1 MKRQNIIII
10 FTILLISF
18 VIISVIYSAK
28 TSSCQRPD
36 EFGHFSY
43 IKYLQKFDS
52 MPHYTSPYS
61 FWEAH
66 QPPLYYILS
75 QIPLIFYSSYSIETQ
90 LISIRIF
97 NIIFAIFNI
106 LLLYRLFIMIGKKI
120 QFSET
125 KQQLFALIG
134 TIIAAFWPMY
144 LYIASGVN
152 NDNLANMLGTL
163 TILLLLKLPNLFSE
177 TKKMNLSGYY
187 LLP

>member
-1 MKRQNIIII
+1 
-10 FTILLISF
+10 
-18 VIISVIYSAK
+18 
-28 TSSCQRPD
+28 
-36 EFGHFSY
+36 
-43 IKYLQKFDS
+43 
-52 MPHYTSPYS
+52 
-61 FWEAH
+61 
-66 QPPLYYILS
+66 
-75 QIPLIFYSSYSIETQ
+75 
-90 LISIRIF
+90 
-97 NIIFAIFNI
+97 
-106 LLLYRLFIMIGKKI
+106 MIGKKI